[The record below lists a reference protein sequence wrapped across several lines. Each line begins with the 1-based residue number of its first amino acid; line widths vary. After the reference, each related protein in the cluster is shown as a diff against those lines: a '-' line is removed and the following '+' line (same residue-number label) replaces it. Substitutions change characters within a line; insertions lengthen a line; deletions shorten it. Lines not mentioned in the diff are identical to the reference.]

1 MTSSKVVRLLGF
13 LLFTAGPG
21 VALAQNAVDPYQK
34 QLNRLKEEMQSF
46 GVTVDVFG
54 ENPFQTGTSLSQYYL
69 NEKTL
74 LLEEKTFFQ
83 VKANDLS
90 STDAVADLQYRN
102 KVLRSHANNILLQLS
117 QAIRNRKEDGFLSI
131 EPTKQ
136 KESLEKITADCELNA
151 ECVARR
157 LSDRETAIENVLV
170 DNLEAAGMIFSQMP
184 YMHAIEAM
192 SVYQLTQMIYLEVLK
207 NQTNISLVEFDLYY
221 DKQAALAEK
230 IAKNPSLTT
239 TERRMQIELA
249 NHTVNRWKKRIL
261 DRRNAKDEYFR
272 LASSLRSQNE
282 TLANEI
288 LEVRKNHASTL
299 AELYAPKQCKGLLGN
314 RRRNWCEGLE
324 KFQHVLGRTAA
335 KKGIFVDAEGASLA
349 KRKSRLP
356 DAFFEN
362 LSP

>member
-1 MTSSKVVRLLGF
+1 MKNLKLVKILGLVLLAT
-13 LLFTAGPG
+13 TAT
-21 VALAQNAVDPYQK
+21 VSMAQDPEDPYQK

-117 QAIRNRKEDGFLSI
+117 QAIRNRKEDGLLSI
-131 EPTKQ
+131 EPPKQ
-136 KESLEKITADCELNA
+136 KESLDKIIADCEKNA

-157 LSDRETAIENVLV
+157 LAQKETAIENVLV
-170 DNLEAAGMIFSQMP
+170 DNLEAAGTIFKQMP

-221 DKQAALAEK
+221 DKQAALAKK
-230 IAKNPSLTT
+230 IAKNPSLTA

-249 NHTVNRWKKRIL
+249 NNTLNRWKKKIL
-261 DRRNAKDEYFR
+261 DRRNAKDEYFK

-282 TLANEI
+282 KLAKEI
-288 LEVRKNHASTL
+288 LDLRKKNASTL
-299 AELYAPKQCKGLLGN
+299 ADLYAPKRCKGLLGK
-314 RRRNWCEGLE
+314 RRRNWCKGLE
-324 KFQHVLGRTAA
+324 KFQEILGDTAA
-335 KKGIFVDAEGASLA
+335 KKGIFVDPLGGTLAE
-349 KRKSRLP
+349 RESRLP
-356 DAFFEN
+356 DEFFKN
-362 LSP
+362 L